1 MTSKKTPSKKIPST
15 KKKTIKRKSTPKKT
29 IRKKSINKKPVKKR
43 SVKKKLAQK
52 KSAKKKTKTNKGWI
66 KKIFNKYSIISFFVI
81 AGVFIS
87 YLFFLNIKITNKMSG
102 RIWSL
107 PSHVYA
113 RPLELYQGKTLSIKQ
128 LKTELKQI
136 EYVEVVNRPTKA
148 GEYRVLNN
156 AHFEIISRDF
166 TYWDGKQKSQGIR
179 LSIYKNKVS
188 VLHKLYSDELLA
200 IFRLEPVKIAGIY
213 PATQQERQLIKL
225 NEVPDD
231 LVFALL
237 AVEDRRFYQHWGV
250 DPRSI
255 IRALLANLK
264 ARGTVQGASTLT
276 QQLVKNLFLSPERTL
291 SRKINE
297 ALMALLL
304 EINYDKSTILET
316 YINEVYLGQNGAQQI
331 HGFELASQYYFA
343 TPLKKLRR
351 DQMALLVGLVK
362 GPSWYEPRKHGA
374 RAKERRNQVLKLMA
388 NQKVLTQAQ
397 LKKYKNLNL
406 GLAKKPRFSQ
416 NRFPALVNLV
426 KRQLK
431 SDYDESDLKSSGLK
445 IFTSI
450 DPIIQTQAEKS
461 VKRVIAQL
469 EKKPSVDK
477 LQTALIVAS
486 SQQGEIQAMVSDR
499 NPGYPG
505 FNRSLDAVRQIGSL
519 IKPAIYLTA
528 LQQPQKYTLATL
540 LDDSPLH
547 IKTAKDEQWSPQ
559 NYDKKF
565 TGDILLID
573 ALKKSRNVPTVRLG
587 LEIGLSDLS
596 DTLHN
601 LGVSRDIP
609 AYPSMTLGAFNLSPF
624 DVANMYQ
631 TYAAGGFNVPL
642 KVIREVLNKDGKPLK
657 RYPLK
662 SDKTIDENA
671 IYLVNYALHEVT
683 QSGTAKS
690 LARNIPKSLAGKT
703 GTTDDLRD
711 SWYAGFSDDQL
722 AVVWI
727 GRDDNANTGLTGSSG
742 ALRLWTD
749 LFKNIDVQG
758 LSLTPPAG
766 ISKVWV
772 DGVSGGLSN
781 KNCLGAVELPF
792 IKGSEPTEKAQ
803 CKSAGIFD
811 QIKRFFN

>member
-1 MTSKKTPSKKIPST
+1 MTSKKTPFQKTQST

-29 IRKKSINKKPVKKR
+29 IRKKTINKKPLKKNSAKKR
-43 SVKKKLAQK
+43 ST
-52 KSAKKKTKTNKGWI
+52 KKKTKKRKGGI
-66 KKIFNKYSIISFFVI
+66 KFFFNKYSVTGFILIAFAFV
-81 AGVFIS
+81 S
-87 YLFFLNIKITNKMSG
+87 YLLFLNIKITDKMSG

-113 RPLELYQGKTLSIKQ
+113 RPLELYQGKNLSIEQ

-136 EYVEVVNRPTKA
+136 EYVEVVNRPTRA

-179 LSIYKNKVS
+179 LSIYENKVS
-188 VLHKLYSDELLA
+188 VLHELYSDDVLA
-200 IFRLEPVKIAGIY
+200 LFRLEPVKIAGIY

-225 NEVPDD
+225 DEVPDD

-264 ARGTVQGASTLT
+264 ARGAVQGGSTLT

-297 ALMALLL
+297 ALMSVLL
-304 EINYDKSTILET
+304 EINYDKATILET

-343 TPLKKLRR
+343 TSLKKLRR

-388 NQKVLTQAQ
+388 EQKVLTQAQ
-397 LKKYKNLNL
+397 LNKYKNLNL
-406 GLAKKPRFSQ
+406 DLAKKPRFSQ

-450 DPIIQTQAEKS
+450 DPLIQAQAEKS

-469 EKKPSVDK
+469 EKKPSVEK

-499 NPGYPG
+499 NPDYPG

-519 IKPAIYLTA
+519 IKPAIYLSA
-528 LQQPQKYTLATL
+528 LQQPEKYTLATL

-609 AYPSMTLGAFNLSPF
+609 AYPSMTLGAFSLSPF

-662 SDKTIDENA
+662 SDKTIDEKA

-690 LARNIPKSLAGKT
+690 LARNIPQSLAGKT

-727 GRDDNANTGLTGSSG
+727 GRDDNGSTGLTGSSG
-742 ALRLWTD
+742 ALSLWTD
-749 LFKNIDVQG
+749 LFKNMDVQS
-758 LSLTPPAG
+758 LSLNPPAG
-766 ISKVWV
+766 ITQVWV
-772 DGVSGGLSN
+772 DSESGGLSN

-792 IKGSEPTEKAQ
+792 IQGSEPTEKAQ
-803 CKSAGIFD
+803 CKSVGIFD